1 MHNMLNII
9 KQAALE
15 AVEASAPVQV
25 LYGTVE
31 SASPLSVRVDQRFTL
46 SKKFL
51 VVPEYL
57 TDYTVKIEFTGS
69 EAREATVY
77 NALKAGETV
86 LLLRMQGGQKY
97 VILDRIGGAA

>member
-1 MHNMLNII
+1 MINII

-25 LYGTVE
+25 LFGTVE
-31 SASPLSVRVDQRFTL
+31 SVSPLTVRVDQRFTL
-46 SKKFL
+46 PKEFL
-51 VVPEYL
+51 VVPEHL

-77 NALKAGETV
+77 SALKTGEGV

-97 VILDRIGGAA
+97 VILDRIGGSA